1 MGETKAQAPDTG
13 HYSQLTFGF
22 LKMKVILVQGMA
34 LALSLVAL
42 AAWLLWDWVQHKLRA
57 RERELANA
65 LTQDLDVDSI
75 KRLVGEVR
83 WLQHYIIG
91 L

>member
-1 MGETKAQAPDTG
+1 MT
-13 HYSQLTFGF
+13 SQLKSSLHTR
-22 LKMKVILVQGMA
+22 VIHVQGMA

-65 LTQDLDVDSI
+65 LTQDLDVDSV

-83 WLQHYIIG
+83 WLQH
-91 L
+91 

>member
-1 MGETKAQAPDTG
+1 
-13 HYSQLTFGF
+13 
-22 LKMKVILVQGMA
+22 MA

-83 WLQHYIIG
+83 WLQH
-91 L
+91 